1 MRSRIK
7 ERFRSRESRCNPQ
20 ACGDYVPSLASVAL
34 VSLLAPVV
42 LLCGCIAADAA
53 TLNISGHFA
62 GHGFQNLSYAGD
74 ALNASFWQNGTGW
87 DFILQSGGLP

>member
-1 MRSRIK
+1 MRSCINA
-7 ERFRSRESRCNPQ
+7 RFCEHRARCNPQ
-20 ACGDYVPSLASVAL
+20 ACGDYVPALAG
-34 VSLLAPVV
+34 VSLVLLA

-62 GHGFQNLSYAGD
+62 GQGYQNLSYAGD

-87 DFILQSGGLP
+87 DFILQTGGLP

>member
-1 MRSRIK
+1 MRPCIN
-7 ERFRSRESRCNPQ
+7 ERSCEHRDRCNPQ

-34 VSLLAPVV
+34 AALLV

-53 TLNISGHFA
+53 TLNISGHFS
-62 GHGFQNLSYAGD
+62 GQGYQNLSYAGD

-87 DFILQSGGLP
+87 DFALRAGGMA

>member
-1 MRSRIK
+1 MRPCIN
-7 ERFRSRESRCNPQ
+7 ERFCSRKSRCNPQ
-20 ACGDYVPSLASVAL
+20 ACGDYAGVAL
-34 VSLLAPVV
+34 VALLV

-62 GHGFQNLSYAGD
+62 GQGYQNLSYAGD

-87 DFILQSGGLP
+87 DFILQTGGLP